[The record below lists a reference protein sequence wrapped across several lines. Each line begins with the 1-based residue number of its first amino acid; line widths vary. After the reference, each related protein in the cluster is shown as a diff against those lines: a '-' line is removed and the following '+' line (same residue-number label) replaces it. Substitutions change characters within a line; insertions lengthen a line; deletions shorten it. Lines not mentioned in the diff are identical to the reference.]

1 MIGRVELELL
11 LRLTEDPADA
21 TWRRTVERGYPS
33 VPRAGEWVYLD
44 DGETESRTVARVT
57 WTNGGLV
64 KLGFGRIDGDA
75 GFEERLVAFG
85 FTRDE

>member
-11 LRLTEDPADA
+11 LRLAADPSDA
-21 TWRRTVERGYPS
+21 TWRRKVERGYPS
-33 VPRAGEWVYLD
+33 APRAGEWVYLD
-44 DGETESRTVARVT
+44 DEETEPRTVARVT

-64 KLGFGRIDGDA
+64 KLGFGTIDGDV
-75 GFEERLVAFG
+75 GFEERLAAFG